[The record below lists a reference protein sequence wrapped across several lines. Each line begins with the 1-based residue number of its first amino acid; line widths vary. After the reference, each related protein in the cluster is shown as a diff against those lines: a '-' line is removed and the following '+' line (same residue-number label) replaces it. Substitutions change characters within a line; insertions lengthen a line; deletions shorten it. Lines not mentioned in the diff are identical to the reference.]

1 MPVPK
6 NTAKT
11 TQPKTPAPTNIFCF
25 DDDDDDD
32 NDDNVDDDGLGE
44 SGSATER
51 WLPFEVGKWVVFAV
65 GVNVVDSEIKIIL
78 VSGAKNMGSRKSE
91 TTLEQP
97 SAMRSSEVN
106 LQSTASWMYNIT
118 GPGVPI
124 ENCILYKHLR
134 ANVCKNRATGGH
146 GQKLIFAH
154 FSVIHT
160 Y

>member
-32 NDDNVDDDGLGE
+32 NDDNIDDDGLGE

-78 VSGAKNMGSRKSE
+78 VSGEKNMGSRKSE

-118 GPGVPI
+118 G
-124 ENCILYKHLR
+124 C
-134 ANVCKNRATGGH
+134 
-146 GQKLIFAH
+146 
-154 FSVIHT
+154 SD
-160 Y
+160 

>member
-1 MPVPK
+1 MPIPK

-51 WLPFEVGKWVVFAV
+51 WLPFEGGKWVVFAS
-65 GVNVVDSEIKIIL
+65 GVNVVDSEIKNII

-106 LQSTASWMYNIT
+106 FQSTASWMYNIT
-118 GPGVPI
+118 G
-124 ENCILYKHLR
+124 C
-134 ANVCKNRATGGH
+134 
-146 GQKLIFAH
+146 
-154 FSVIHT
+154 SD
-160 Y
+160 

>member
-1 MPVPK
+1 MPIPK
-6 NTAKT
+6 NTTKT

-25 DDDDDDD
+25 DD
-32 NDDNVDDDGLGE
+32 NVDDDDLGE
-44 SGSATER
+44 SGLATEL
-51 WLPFEVGKWVVFAV
+51 WLPFEVDV

-106 LQSTASWMYNIT
+106 LQSTASWMYMYNIT

-124 ENCILYKHLR
+124 ENCILYKHFR

>member
-1 MPVPK
+1 MPIPK

-32 NDDNVDDDGLGE
+32 NDNVDDDGLGE

-51 WLPFEVGKWVVFAV
+51 SLPFEVGKWVVFAV

-78 VSGAKNMGSRKSE
+78 VSGAKNMGSRESE

-106 LQSTASWMYNIT
+106 LQSTASWIYNIT
-118 GPGVPI
+118 G
-124 ENCILYKHLR
+124 CYD
-134 ANVCKNRATGGH
+134 
-146 GQKLIFAH
+146 
-154 FSVIHT
+154 
-160 Y
+160 

>member
-1 MPVPK
+1 MPIPK
-6 NTAKT
+6 NTTKT

-25 DDDDDDD
+25 
-32 NDDNVDDDGLGE
+32 DDNVDDDGLGE

-97 SAMRSSEVN
+97 SAMRSSESTFN
-106 LQSTASWMYNIT
+106 PLQAGCTTLQGRVFRLKIAF
-118 GPGVPI
+118 
-124 ENCILYKHLR
+124 CIS
-134 ANVCKNRATGGH
+134 
-146 GQKLIFAH
+146 I
-154 FSVIHT
+154 
-160 Y
+160 

>member
-1 MPVPK
+1 MPIPK
-6 NTAKT
+6 NTTKT

-25 DDDDDDD
+25 
-32 NDDNVDDDGLGE
+32 DDNVDDDGLGE

-97 SAMRSSEVN
+97 SAIRSSEVN

-146 GQKLIFAH
+146 DQKLIFAH

>member
-1 MPVPK
+1 MPIPK

-51 WLPFEVGKWVVFAV
+51 WLPSEVGKWVVF
-65 GVNVVDSEIKIIL
+65 
-78 VSGAKNMGSRKSE
+78 
-91 TTLEQP
+91 
-97 SAMRSSEVN
+97 
-106 LQSTASWMYNIT
+106 
-118 GPGVPI
+118 
-124 ENCILYKHLR
+124 
-134 ANVCKNRATGGH
+134 RATGGH
-146 GQKLIFAH
+146 GQILIFAH

>member
-1 MPVPK
+1 MPIPK
-6 NTAKT
+6 STAKT
-11 TQPKTPAPTNIFCF
+11 KQPETPAPTNIFCF

-51 WLPFEVGKWVVFAV
+51 WLPFEVGKWVVFAS
-65 GVNVVDSEIKIIL
+65 GVNVVDSEIKNII

-106 LQSTASWMYNIT
+106 LQSTASWMYNIS
-118 GPGVPI
+118 G
-124 ENCILYKHLR
+124 C
-134 ANVCKNRATGGH
+134 CD
-146 GQKLIFAH
+146 
-154 FSVIHT
+154 
-160 Y
+160 